1 MIKKDSTMIRP
12 GLLILVILVA
22 VPTYTVNGQTHYRQ
36 PPADV
41 VAILDAPPPPG
52 RRTLGTL
59 SRRRY
64 QSVRGDGLIVSGKRS
79 CRSSPARRRRRDWCR
94 PGEGR

>member
-41 VAILDAPPPPG
+41 VAILDAPPPP
-52 RRTLGTL
+52 RATDSWHVESKKIPVR
-59 SRRRY
+59 SR
-64 QSVRGDGLIVSGKRS
+64 
-79 CRSSPARRRRRDWCR
+79 
-94 PGEGR
+94 